1 MSTAVTEPEPSPQPW
16 LKRIPAPLFTV
27 VYGALVILV
36 VFGTAMAAGYT
47 ADTADTANTVDT
59 TDTAEATSSEGA
71 VDNERLPQP
80 ERPFNPPAADPDNV
94 AASIRSHLI
103 TNVRVGKTD
112 SGAMMRGDIVDG
124 ALDDTTE
131 IAGHLSRLLEQN
143 CLDTVTL
150 TSKSGMR
157 FNFWGFCFST
167 LPPATIAQLM
177 DFGVD
182 EEADSVA
189 FAVYPVQGNFHTISL
204 NWMDAGDTDD
214 IDELIEQWQEVERP
228 DEIDRITFNGYT
240 DEEVVVMD
248 NDKKTGEAIK
258 RWPRFT
264 NAEE

>member
-1 MSTAVTEPEPSPQPW
+1 M
-16 LKRIPAPLFTV
+16 

-36 VFGTAMAAGYT
+36 VFGAAMAAGYT
-47 ADTADTANTVDT
+47 ADTADSAG
-59 TDTAEATSSEGA
+59 AEAVAESEW
-71 VDNERLPQP
+71 LPQP
-80 ERPFNPPAADPDNV
+80 ERPFNPPPANPDNV

-112 SGAMMRGDIVDG
+112 SGAMMRGDIVSG

-182 EEADSVA
+182 EGADSVA
-189 FAVYPVQGNFHTISL
+189 FAVYPVQGNFHSITL
-204 NWMDAGDTDD
+204 NWMDVDD
-214 IDELIEQWQEVERP
+214 VDELIKQWQEVERP

-248 NDKKTGEAIK
+248 NDKKTGETIK

>member
-36 VFGTAMAAGYT
+36 VFGAAMAAGYT
-47 ADTADTANTVDT
+47 ADTAG
-59 TDTAEATSSEGA
+59 AEAVAES
-71 VDNERLPQP
+71 ERLPQP

-94 AASIRSHLI
+94 AASIRPHLI
-103 TNVRVGKTD
+103 TNVRAGKTD
-112 SGAMMRGDIVDG
+112 SGAMMRSDIVNG

-182 EEADSVA
+182 EGADSVS
-189 FAVYPVQGNFHTISL
+189 FAVYPVQGNFHTITL
-204 NWMDAGDTDD
+204 NWMDVGDA
-214 IDELIEQWQEVERP
+214 DELIEQWQEVERP

-240 DEEVVVMD
+240 DDEVVVMD

>member
-1 MSTAVTEPEPSPQPW
+1 MTTALTASEPSPQPW

-36 VFGTAMAAGYT
+36 VFGAAMAGYT
-47 ADTADTANTVDT
+47 ADAAG
-59 TDTAEATSSEGA
+59 TAETSGTEAAAES
-71 VDNERLPQP
+71 ERLPQP
-80 ERPFNPPAADPDNV
+80 ERPVNAPPANPGNV

-103 TNVRVGKTD
+103 TNVRVGETG
-112 SGAMMRGDIVDG
+112 SGAMMRGDIVNG

-177 DFGVD
+177 TVGVD
-182 EEADSVA
+182 EGADSVS
-189 FAVYPVQGNFHTISL
+189 FAVYPAQGNFHSITL
-204 NWMDAGDTDD
+204 NWMDIDD
-214 IDELIEQWQEVERP
+214 ADDADELMEQWQEVERP
-228 DEIDRITFNGYT
+228 DEIDRVTFNGYT
-240 DEEVVVMD
+240 DDEVIVMD
-248 NDKKTGEAIK
+248 NDKKTGEDIK

>member
-36 VFGTAMAAGYT
+36 VFGAAMAAGYT
-47 ADTADTANTVDT
+47 ADTADTAGADAV
-59 TDTAEATSSEGA
+59 AES
-71 VDNERLPQP
+71 ERLPQP
-80 ERPFNPPAADPDNV
+80 ERPFNPPPANPDNV
-94 AASIRSHLI
+94 AASIRPHLI

-112 SGAMMRGDIVDG
+112 SGAMMRGDIVGG

-182 EEADSVA
+182 EGADSVS
-189 FAVYPVQGNFHTISL
+189 FAVYPVQDNFHTITL
-204 NWMDAGDTDD
+204 NWMDVGDTDD

-240 DEEVVVMD
+240 DDEVVVMD

>member
-27 VYGALVILV
+27 VYAALVILV
-36 VFGTAMAAGYT
+36 VFGAAMAAGYT
-47 ADTADTANTVDT
+47 ADTAGSAGADAV
-59 TDTAEATSSEGA
+59 AES
-71 VDNERLPQP
+71 ERLPQP
-80 ERPFNPPAADPDNV
+80 ERPFNPPPANPDNV

-112 SGAMMRGDIVDG
+112 SGAMMRGDIVGG

-182 EEADSVA
+182 EGADSVS
-189 FAVYPVQGNFHTISL
+189 FAVYPVQDNFHTITL
-204 NWMDAGDTDD
+204 NWMDVGDTDD

>member
-36 VFGTAMAAGYT
+36 VFGAAMAAGYT
-47 ADTADTANTVDT
+47 ADTADTAG
-59 TDTAEATSSEGA
+59 AEAVAES
-71 VDNERLPQP
+71 ERLPQP

-103 TNVRVGKTD
+103 TDVRVGKTD
-112 SGAMMRGDIVDG
+112 SGAMMRGDIVNG

-177 DFGVD
+177 DL
-182 EEADSVA
+182 
-189 FAVYPVQGNFHTISL
+189 SL
-204 NWMDAGDTDD
+204 
-214 IDELIEQWQEVERP
+214 IHI
-228 DEIDRITFNGYT
+228 
-240 DEEVVVMD
+240 
-248 NDKKTGEAIK
+248 
-258 RWPRFT
+258 
-264 NAEE
+264 

>member
-36 VFGTAMAAGYT
+36 VFGAAMAAGYP
-47 ADTADTANTVDT
+47 ADTADTAG
-59 TDTAEATSSEGA
+59 AEAVAES
-71 VDNERLPQP
+71 ERLPQP
-80 ERPFNPPAADPDNV
+80 ERPFNPPAANPDNV

-103 TNVRVGKTD
+103 TDVRVGKTD
-112 SGAMMRGDIVDG
+112 SGAMMRGDIVNG

-177 DFGVD
+177 DLGVD
-182 EEADSVA
+182 EGADSVS
-189 FAVYPVQGNFHTISL
+189 FAVYPVQGNFHTITL
-204 NWMDAGDTDD
+204 NWMDVGDTDD
-214 IDELIEQWQEVERP
+214 ADELIEQWQEVERP
-228 DEIDRITFNGYT
+228 DEIDRITFNSYT
-240 DEEVVVMD
+240 DDEVVVMD